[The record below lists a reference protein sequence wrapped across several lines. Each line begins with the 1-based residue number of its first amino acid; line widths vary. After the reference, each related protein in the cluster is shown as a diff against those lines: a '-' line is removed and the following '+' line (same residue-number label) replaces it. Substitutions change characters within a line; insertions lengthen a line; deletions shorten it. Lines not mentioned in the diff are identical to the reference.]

1 MQIMANHQNKSALG
15 TIVLAMLLIGGMLST
30 GGCQTMQKRRSANAQ
45 ERAMVSRGQQYVQQ
59 GLLDSALA
67 AFDMALEANPRSVD
81 AHVGIG
87 DIYEIK
93 GDYATA
99 AEKYKVA
106 QKLDP
111 GAFKPTYKLGL
122 MYHLL
127 NRVKEAVTEYLA
139 ALAIDPNSF
148 EANLNLATAYLQ
160 LGQAQLGLP
169 YAEKAV
175 KLRGDSQA
183 AHVNL
188 GSIYASMGEYNL
200 AIDEFRG
207 AAELGDLQ
215 PPIMLNL
222 VEALLKTG
230 KYQRA
235 MNVLDQLESKPTAVV
250 YERMGY
256 TLFKLGDYDKSLDRY
271 RQALKLDPKD
281 TASLNG
287 MGVDLMTL
295 YLKGRRE
302 DVSLRDQ
309 GIDAWMQS
317 VKIDPTQQRI
327 IDLIARYRK
336 L

>member
-1 MQIMANHQNKSALG
+1 MVQIKDIPAG
-15 TIVLAMLLIGGMLST
+15 RTILWTALLIAIT
-30 GGCQTMQKRRSANAQ
+30 AAAGCQTAQRRRNANAE
-45 ERAMVSRGQQYVQQ
+45 ERSLISRGQQYTEQ
-59 GLLDSALA
+59 GMLDSALA
-67 AFDMALEANPRSVD
+67 AFDMVLETNPRSVD

-93 GDYATA
+93 GDYAAA
-99 AEKYKVA
+99 AEKYKTA

-127 NRVKEAVTEYLA
+127 NRVKDAITEYLA

-160 LGQAQLGLP
+160 INQAQLGLP

-175 KLRGDSQA
+175 KLKGDSQA

-188 GSIYASMGEYNL
+188 GSIYAAMGEYNL
-200 AIDEFRG
+200 AIDEYRN

-235 MNVLDQLESKPTAVV
+235 MNVLNQLKPTDVV

-256 TLFKLGDYDKSLDRY
+256 ALFKLGDYDTSLKRY
-271 RQALKLDPKD
+271 QQALELNPDD

-287 MGVDLMTL
+287 LGVDLMTL

-302 DVSLRDQ
+302 DITLRDR
-309 GIDAWMQS
+309 GIEAWMKS

-327 IDLIARYRK
+327 VDLIARYRK